1 MILDGAERVVR
12 RGFDALTIRAVAEE
26 IGSGA
31 MSLYRYFPTKDALVD
46 ALLDRVISG
55 VPQPP
60 DTADWLEDLRLLA
73 FDHARVLIEH
83 PWAIAPL
90 FGRATEGLGT
100 ARFGESVLGVL
111 ARGGVTGADAVSA
124 LSAILA
130 LNYGWAAFA
139 APHRSAQDI
148 AASIRD
154 LPPGA
159 FERSVEAAE
168 DLAHYAGQ
176 ANYERALEML
186 VAGIGGASPRG

>member
-1 MILDGAERVVR
+1 MR

-46 ALLDRVISG
+46 ALLDRVVSR
-55 VPQPP
+55 VTPPP
-60 DTADWLEDLRLLA
+60 DTADWLEDLRRLA
-73 FDHARVLIEH
+73 FEHARVLIEH
-83 PWAIAPL
+83 PWAIGPL
-90 FGRATEGLGT
+90 FGHATPGLGA

-111 ARGGVTGADAVSA
+111 ARGGIVGADAVSA

-139 APHRSAQDI
+139 APHRSADDI
-148 AASIRD
+148 AADIRN

-168 DLAHYAGQ
+168 HLSRHAGQ

-186 VAGIGGASPRG
+186 VAGIGGASRG